1 MWNRWKTYGS
11 ANCNICGDLF
21 VKKIAPQKL
30 CGKLECRKIY
40 AKRAHLKSVLK
51 LKDRKKVKEEPRT
64 GLNRLLSLYPAHM
77 SMDDHWLK
85 GYYLKRKKQGMEP
98 EEAYQQA
105 IRDLK
110 LQKRKMHFYSN
121 TIPIGAVS
129 PEEGIENAAKAS

>member
-1 MWNRWKTYGS
+1 MK
-11 ANCNICGDLF
+11 
-21 VKKIAPQKL
+21 
-30 CGKLECRKIY
+30 
-40 AKRAHLKSVLK
+40 
-51 LKDRKKVKEEPRT
+51 
-64 GLNRLLSLYPAHM
+64 
-77 SMDDHWLK
+77 
-85 GYYLKRKKQGMEP
+85 P